1 MVPLPPCT
9 GHGGGIGTAQLDWF
23 NAATDI
29 DEVRKPP
36 LSRVESLTKLGG
48 IDGYFPTGPCAAKS
62 NWVTCPFS

>member
-1 MVPLPPCT
+1 M
-9 GHGGGIGTAQLDWF
+9 GTAQLDWF